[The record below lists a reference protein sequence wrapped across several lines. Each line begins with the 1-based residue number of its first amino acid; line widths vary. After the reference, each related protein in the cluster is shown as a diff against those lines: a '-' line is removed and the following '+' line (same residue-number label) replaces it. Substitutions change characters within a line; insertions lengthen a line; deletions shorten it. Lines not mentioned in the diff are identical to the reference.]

1 MRWVRR
7 LPFGII
13 VIVFLQTLSLLLSG
27 SAPGLSLSDTLLLGA
42 GVAVNYY
49 LLHFA
54 LNLLSIIVIFGLLRL
69 RRWAWVLVM
78 IQLGMVMA
86 LDLVLYFAG
95 SPQYASMLI
104 SVVTVFYLNQS
115 EVQDAFRRRRAAE
128 KPM

>member
-1 MRWVRR
+1 LQWVKR

-13 VIVFLQTLSLLLSG
+13 VIIFLRILSLLVSG
-27 SAPGLSLSDTLLLGA
+27 SASGVTLLRPGA
-42 GVAVNYY
+42 PSNYN

-54 LNLLSIIVIFGLLRL
+54 LSLLSIVVVFGLLRL

-86 LDLVLYFAG
+86 LDLALYFVG

-115 EVQDAFRRRRAAE
+115 EVQDAFRRRAPE
-128 KPM
+128 ENLT